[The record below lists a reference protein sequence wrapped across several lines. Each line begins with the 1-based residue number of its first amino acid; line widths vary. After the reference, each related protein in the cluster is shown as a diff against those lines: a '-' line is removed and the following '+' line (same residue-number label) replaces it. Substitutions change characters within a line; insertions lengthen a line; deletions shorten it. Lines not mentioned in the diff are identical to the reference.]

1 MLHEAPQGSVGE
13 LPARHRRL
21 HGDGRQMSGTRTMLA
36 AVLFLAGTLSASAQ
50 NEQIQGPEDAKC
62 RGEARNLV
70 FSAPNP
76 KRLSPFDLGVET

>member
-1 MLHEAPQGSVGE
+1 
-13 LPARHRRL
+13 
-21 HGDGRQMSGTRTMLA
+21 MSGTRTMLA

-76 KRLSPFDLGVET
+76 KRLSPFDLGVETYHACRGRLGAERKPMPGQ